1 MIPQPALKREPQQI
15 DRVEAHEVGE
25 LDLVAHRVP
34 ARMPGVRDPL
44 RHVGSVHLGPVDP
57 SPVGE
62 PDSDSTP
69 SRLDRDL
76 RELALTRAHHLQEL
90 VVGRGVDAT
99 AEAVLAHYAS
109 HGVGTSTDEAAL
121 GLPDGLVKA
130 SPD

>member
-1 MIPQPALKREPQQI
+1 MIPEPTLKREAQQI
-15 DRVEAHEVGE
+15 DGVEAHEMRK
-25 LDLVAHRVP
+25 LDLVAHRVS
-34 ARMPGVRDPL
+34 ARMPRVRDPL

-57 SPVGE
+57 P
-62 PDSDSTP
+62 PLDPNSDP
-69 SRLDRDL
+69 APAGLDPDL
-76 RELALTRAHHLQEL
+76 RELALARAHHLQEL
-90 VVGRGVDAT
+90 VVSRGVDAT